1 MEKLK
6 VFVHKNPAR
15 IAALVSSVVALVMA
29 AVFPDMPTE
38 AAVAFVLS
46 ALGLGEYAQ
55 RVENEKT
62 LEALYTEVDAY
73 EDDEEQDLNMDRGN
87 ILDEAKR
94 LINNDRQKDYGR
106 PEINHTRIANLWS
119 AFLETDITPAQ
130 VAMCMSLVK
139 VARLIESPKHLD
151 SYVDMAAYAAIAG
164 EIETGNKQ

>member
-1 MEKLK
+1 
-6 VFVHKNPAR
+6 
-15 IAALVSSVVALVMA
+15 
-29 AVFPDMPTE
+29 
-38 AAVAFVLS
+38 
-46 ALGLGEYAQ
+46 
-55 RVENEKT
+55 
-62 LEALYTEVDAY
+62 
-73 EDDEEQDLNMDRGN
+73 MDRGN

-94 LINNDRQKDYGR
+94 LINTDRQKDYGR

-164 EIETGNKQ
+164 EIETGNK

>member
-1 MEKLK
+1 
-6 VFVHKNPAR
+6 
-15 IAALVSSVVALVMA
+15 
-29 AVFPDMPTE
+29 
-38 AAVAFVLS
+38 
-46 ALGLGEYAQ
+46 
-55 RVENEKT
+55 
-62 LEALYTEVDAY
+62 
-73 EDDEEQDLNMDRGN
+73 MDRGN

-151 SYVDMAAYAAIAG
+151 SYVDMAACAAIAG
-164 EIETGNKQ
+164 EIETGNK